1 MKGSLPLPVNTV
13 SIKSS
18 LKFSSANPSP
28 ALSKRSAHA
37 GSSGAS
43 STFKPPSPLYHLSL
57 GEETVPNVNRNPVV
71 RTGRTKVMK
80 SPAQRSGISGSH
92 TELDQPALK
101 GYCDSG
107 SERSFPPGTY
117 TASINYQSNPLDNIT
132 THWDDDVD
140 DYSRSI
146 SGGNGVDY
154 SQGGDSHS
162 DGDDLAS
169 SVYDNSPV
177 VYRPPCGKPPSQAA
191 APLPRRKQMAL
202 T

>member
-1 MKGSLPLPVNTV
+1 M
-13 SIKSS
+13 SIKPS

-107 SERSFPPGTY
+107 SERSFPPGSY
-117 TASINYQSNPLDNIT
+117 TTSINYQSNPLDNIT
-132 THWDDDVD
+132 THWDDDVH

-146 SGGNGVDY
+146 S
-154 SQGGDSHS
+154 
-162 DGDDLAS
+162 GDDLAS

-202 T
+202 S